1 MPDSLMVAI
10 DTIVAMLNRYAV
22 RGNGKEAKASWCL
35 YNFLLILWSLAHVH
49 ARGHTPEEKKQIEAA
64 LLTYDTLTDD
74 VKRQQFSY

>member
-35 YNFLLILWSLAHVH
+35 YNLLLILRSLSYMH
-49 ARGHTPEEKKQIEAA
+49 ARSATKEEKQQCNEA
-64 LLTYDTLTDD
+64 LHIYDTLTDD
-74 VKRQQFSY
+74 AKRQQFSY